1 MEKVIPGEQ
10 NKITAET
17 YTQNPDVLQC
27 IADLKQK
34 FGENF
39 ETLIV
44 SDTLDD
50 QGHQYVNLVQKGGG
64 VLGVALVGYTYILEQ
79 AGIRF
84 LRLAGTSAG
93 AINTALITVI
103 GKKEEAKSKRIL
115 EYLSDLNFF
124 DLVDGKPHV
133 RWLIKTFIT
142 HKNFN
147 RQVQKWFTAIMLILV
162 GLTIADFVFL
172 GLRHYYT
179 WARIALR
186 VAYILTAFH
195 LVFISF
201 LIFSGNHLFK
211 SLREGGHGLNPG
223 KYFYDWVKNIMEA
236 NGVNTVTEF
245 NKKAEDLPKLSVRNP
260 VKEDVNSL
268 FADVTLISSELSSQN
283 KIEFP
288 KMCDLFC
295 KDQDDI
301 HPASFV
307 RASMSI
313 PIFFKSYNI
322 DKIPHKNEQLKKAWL
337 KHFGSDKNIPRKAR
351 FVDGGLMSDFPIN
364 IFYNPRVVE
373 PRLPSFG
380 IDLDDTPASPDDN
393 DDDDDN
399 DLIPNTLGEYLGGL
413 FNTIRY
419 YYDKDFLIKNN
430 VFKKGIGKIELSEF
444 NWLNFFVN
452 DESKIKM
459 FVKGAQSATDFL
471 MNFNWTEYRE
481 GRIQMQ
487 LLFNEKNTDENETRN
502 D

>member
-1 MEKVIPGEQ
+1 MRRKKPATK
-10 NKITAET
+10 NSITVAD
-17 YTQNPDVLQC
+17 YTQHPDVLQC
-27 IADLKQK
+27 IANLKNK
-34 FGENF
+34 FGDNF
-39 ETLIV
+39 ESLLV

-103 GKKEEAKSKRIL
+103 GKKEEEKSPRIL
-115 EYLSDLNFF
+115 EYLTNLNFF

-142 HKNFN
+142 HKNFK
-147 RQVQKWFTAIMLILV
+147 RQVQKWFTGILLILI
-162 GLTIADFVFL
+162 GLTIADFIFL
-172 GLRHYYT
+172 GLRNYYP
-179 WARIALR
+179 WALVALR
-186 VAYILTAFH
+186 VSYILTAFH
-195 LVFISF
+195 LVLIGFILYSA
-201 LIFSGNHLFK
+201 NHLFK

-223 KYFYDWVKNIMEA
+223 KYFYDWIKNIMEE
-236 NGVNTVTEF
+236 NGVSTVSEF
-245 NKKAEDLPKLSVRNP
+245 NRKAEHLPTLSVRNP
-260 VKEDVNSL
+260 TKQNAKSL
-268 FADVTLISSELSSQN
+268 FADVTLISSELTSQN

-288 KMCDLFC
+288 KMCELFC
-295 KDQDDI
+295 ENQDDI

-313 PIFFKSYNI
+313 PIFFRSYNI
-322 DKIPHKNEQLKKAWL
+322 EKIPRKSAQLKNAWL
-337 KHFGSDKNIPRKAR
+337 KHFGTDKNIPRKAR

-364 IFYNPRVVE
+364 IFYNARIVE

-380 IDLDDTPASPDDN
+380 IDLDDTAPDTAE
-393 DDDDDN
+393 DDDDD
-399 DLIPNTLGEYLGGL
+399 LIPNSLGEYLGGL

-459 FVKGAQSATDFL
+459 FVKGAQSATEFL
-471 MNFNWTEYRE
+471 THFNWADYQE

-487 LLFNEKNTDENETRN
+487 LMFNEKNTNENETNRS
-502 D
+502 

>member
-1 MEKVIPGEQ
+1 MKKNLQEVQTKV
-10 NKITAET
+10 TAED
-17 YTQNPDVLQC
+17 YTQHPGVLQC

-34 FGENF
+34 FGDNF
-39 ETLIV
+39 ETLVV
-44 SDTLDD
+44 SDTIDD
-50 QGHQYVNLVQKGGG
+50 EGHQYVNLVQKGGG

-124 DLVDGKPHV
+124 DLVDGKAHV

-142 HKNFN
+142 HKDFN
-147 RQVQKWFTAIMLILV
+147 RQVQKWFTAVMLILV
-162 GLTIADFVFL
+162 GLTIADFIFL
-172 GLRHYYT
+172 GLRHYY
-179 WARIALR
+179 WALIALR
-186 VAYILTAFH
+186 VSYILTALH
-195 LVFISF
+195 LVLIGF

-223 KYFYDWVKNIMEA
+223 KYFFDWMKTIMEE
-236 NGVNTVTEF
+236 NDVKTVTDF
-245 NKKAEDLPKLSVRNP
+245 NRKAEQLPNLAVRNP
-260 VKEDVNSL
+260 EKENADSL
-268 FADVTLISSELSSQN
+268 FADVTLISSELTSQN

-295 KDQDDI
+295 EDQDDI

-322 DKIPHKNEQLKKAWL
+322 DKIPRKNEQLKKAWL
-337 KHFGSDKNIPRKAR
+337 KHFGTDKNIPRKAR

-364 IFYNPRVVE
+364 IFYNPRIVE

-380 IDLDDTPASPDDN
+380 IDLDDTSPTSDDTDDDN
-393 DDDDDN
+393 DN
-399 DLIPNTLGEYLGGL
+399 DLIPNSLGEYLGGL

-430 VFKKGIGKIELSEF
+430 VFKKGIGKIELSEY
-444 NWLNFFVN
+444 NWLNFFVS

-459 FVKGAQSATDFL
+459 FVKGAESARDFL
-471 MNFNWTEYRE
+471 MNFDWKDYKE

-487 LLFNEKNTDENETRN
+487 LLFNEKNTDENETRKT
-502 D
+502 

>member
-1 MEKVIPGEQ
+1 MIKGSPEVE
-10 NKITAET
+10 NKINAEN
-17 YTQNPDVLQC
+17 YTQHPDVLQC
-27 IADLKQK
+27 IADLKEK
-34 FGENF
+34 FGNNYEN
-39 ETLIV
+39 LVV
-44 SDTLDD
+44 SDTTDD

-64 VLGVALVGYTYILEQ
+64 VLGVALVGYTFILEQ

-93 AINTALITVI
+93 AINTALLTVI

-124 DLVDGKPHV
+124 DLVDGKLHV

-147 RQVQKWFTAIMLILV
+147 RQVQRWFTAIMLILI

-172 GLRHYYT
+172 GLRNYYA
-179 WARIALR
+179 WALIALR
-186 VAYILTAFH
+186 ISYILTALH
-195 LVFISF
+195 LVLIGF

-223 KYFYDWVKNIMEA
+223 KYFYDWMKNIMEE
-236 NGVNTVTEF
+236 NDVTTVTEF
-245 NKKAEDLPKLSVRNP
+245 NKKAEQLPNLIMRNP
-260 VKEDVNSL
+260 EKENAKTL
-268 FADVTLISSELSSQN
+268 FADVTLITSELSSQN

-295 KDQDDI
+295 ADQDDI

-322 DKIPHKNEQLKKAWL
+322 DKIPRKSEEVKSAWI
-337 KHFGSDKNIPRKAR
+337 KHFGTDKNIPRKAR

-380 IDLDDTPASPDDN
+380 IDLDDTATQDDK
-393 DDDDDN
+393 DDDDN
-399 DLIPNTLGEYLGGL
+399 DLIPNSLGDYLGGL

-444 NWLNFFVN
+444 NWLNFFVSE
-452 DESKIKM
+452 ESKIEM
-459 FVKGAQSATDFL
+459 FVKGAQSARDFL
-471 MNFNWTEYRE
+471 MNFDWNEYRK

-487 LLFNEKNTDENETRN
+487 LLFNEKNTDENETRKN
-502 D
+502 